1 MMVTRGSLLAIAI
14 LTSSACAV
22 DEAPSVADRAQG
34 IIGGD
39 IAPDSRF
46 PATGMLILRDHM
58 ICTATLIAPDV
69 AITAGHCVNHKPAFG
84 SFAFT
89 LDTDASDGFTDPV
102 PVSVTHT
109 HPAFDDGVDDFVDLA
124 VRNDLGIVLLD
135 YPITT
140 VTPERVELPA
150 DHYEMKSGDELSMC
164 GYGRTVWHT
173 PELPTKRE
181 GEIIVDR
188 IADHEFS
195 TAAADPQP
203 CLGDS
208 GAPMFQT
215 LPDGSRVIVGIVSR
229 AMGRSVMCDTGAII
243 TRVKPYSDWI
253 FLASNDHNAG
263 GCSAGGGGALPFGL
277 IALAGVLVRRRRPR

>member
-1 MMVTRGSLLAIAI
+1 MMVSRGSLLSLAI
-14 LTSSACAV
+14 LATTACAV
-22 DEAPSVADRAQG
+22 EEPASEAARAQG

-39 IAPDSRF
+39 LAPQNAF
-46 PATGMLILRDHM
+46 PATGMLVLRDHM
-58 ICTATLIAPDV
+58 VCTATLIAPDV
-69 AITAGHCVNHKPAFG
+69 ALTAGHCVNHKPAFG

-89 LDTDASDGFTDPV
+89 LDTNALDGFTDPV

-109 HPAFDDGVDDFVDLA
+109 HPDFDDGVDDFTDLA
-124 VRNDLGIVLLD
+124 VRNDLGILLLD

-140 VTPERVELPA
+140 VTPERIELPS
-150 DHYEMKSGDELSMC
+150 DGYDMRSGDELSLC
-164 GYGRTVWHT
+164 GYGRTVWHS
-173 PELPTKRE
+173 PELPQKRQ

-208 GAPMFQT
+208 GAPMFAT
-215 LPDGSRVIVGIVSR
+215 LPDGSRVITGIVSR

-243 TRVKPYSDWI
+243 TRVRPYSEWI
-253 FLASNDHNAG
+253 FLASNDHNNG

-277 IALAGVLVRRRRPR
+277 IALAGMLVRRRRPR

>member
-1 MMVTRGSLLAIAI
+1 MMVSRGSLLSLAI
-14 LTSSACAV
+14 LATAACAV
-22 DEAPSVADRAQG
+22 EEPAQEAAREQG

-39 IAPDSRF
+39 IALAHDF

-58 ICTATLIAPDV
+58 VCTATLIAPDV

-84 SFAFT
+84 TFSFT

-102 PVSVTHT
+102 PVSITHT
-109 HPAFDDGVDDFVDLA
+109 HPDFDDGVDDFVDLS
-124 VRNDLGIVLLD
+124 VRNDLGILLLD
-135 YPITT
+135 YPITS
-140 VTPERVELPA
+140 VTPERIELPS
-150 DHYEMKSGDELSMC
+150 DRYTMKPGDELAMT
-164 GYGRTVWHT
+164 GYGRIVWHT
-173 PELPTKRE
+173 PTLPVKRV

-188 IADHEFS
+188 VEDHEFS

-243 TRVKPYSDWI
+243 TRVKPYSEWI
-253 FLASNDHNAG
+253 FLASNDHNDG
-263 GCSAGGGGALPFGL
+263 GCSAGGGGALPFGM
-277 IALAGVLVRRRRPR
+277 IALAGMLVRRRRTR